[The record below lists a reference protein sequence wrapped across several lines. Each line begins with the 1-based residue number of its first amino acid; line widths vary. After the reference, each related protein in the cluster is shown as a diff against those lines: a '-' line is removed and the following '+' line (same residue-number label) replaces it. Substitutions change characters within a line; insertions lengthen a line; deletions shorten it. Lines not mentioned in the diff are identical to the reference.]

1 MAMANKMV
9 IVEFQGHSRIVT
21 FQESEDELE
30 NATAAVEETFRDVF
44 SSPPSPFFLQI
55 FDNSW
60 NRYVDVFRGQPIPN
74 RSVLRVVLKEVQ
86 AT

>member
-1 MAMANKMV
+1 MANKMV

-30 NATAAVEETFRDVF
+30 NATAAVEETFCDVF
-44 SSPPSPFFLQI
+44 SSPPSPFFLQV

-74 RSVLRVVLKEVQ
+74 KSVLRVVLNEVQ
-86 AT
+86 VS